1 MKIKKFCVFVSSL
14 VVICYHFV
22 KPTSFS
28 DAEILKDVAKDFVGA
43 DLTGDGAKV
52 V

>member
-28 DAEILKDVAKDFVGA
+28 DAEMRKDILQDI
-43 DLTGDGAKV
+43 L
-52 V
+52 